1 MNNLFHL
8 KLRGALLRDEG
19 LVLKPYHDSVGKL
32 TIGVGRNLDDVG
44 ISTEE
49 ATMMLEH
56 DIARIEREVMVTFPW
71 SADLDD
77 PRRGVLVNMAFNLG
91 TRGLGGF
98 RKALAAMQRG
108 DWDSAATEMLA
119 SKWATQT
126 GARAE
131 RLAQQMRSGTWA

>member
-1 MNNLFHL
+1 MTSLFRL

-49 ATMMLEH
+49 ATMMLEN
-56 DIARIEREVMVTFPW
+56 DIVRFERDVMVTFPW

-77 PRRGVLVNMAFNLG
+77 PRRGILVMMAFNLG

-98 RKALAAMQRG
+98 RKMLAAMQRG
-108 DWDSAATEMLA
+108 DWDGAATEMLD
-119 SKWATQT
+119 SKWATQV
-126 GARAE
+126 GERAV